1 VSIQVNRNDVSSFC
15 ARRSCTNL
23 SRSVSV
29 VLWTSLNLIP
39 VAMDHSAP
47 AEYLEIAKP
56 YDDLNVGAVLFF
68 SLPFVS
74 LSMVSLAYVSL
85 LKGCLTLL

>member
-1 VSIQVNRNDVSSFC
+1 M
-15 ARRSCTNL
+15 
-23 SRSVSV
+23 

-39 VAMDHSAP
+39 VTMDHSAP

-56 YDDLNVGAVLFF
+56 YDDLNVDAVLFF

-85 LKGCLTLL
+85 LKECLTLL